1 MSKYPPTLFT
11 LINTSGIPIAFIV
24 NGAPIFSPFT
34 FMIFPSHSIDDVVT
48 NLCSFIEI
56 ASAPAFFSSF
66 TTLIKSASWTINK
79 LGSANPIA

>member
-24 NGAPIFSPFT
+24 NGAPTFSPFT

-66 TTLIKSASWTINK
+66 TTLIKSAS
-79 LGSANPIA
+79 